1 MPLITRPELRLAL
14 TTGLVNG
21 FASLSGLAFGFYAPL
36 AVLAVCSGTYG
47 ASLELGRQRI
57 LGSVLGMVLVVV
69 GLRGLQGVPMPLGL
83 GITLGALRLIGGALK
98 LRVGYKV
105 GGMIVVMGWLAHDDQ
120 LATWVPLRLFW
131 TVVGI
136 LAALL
141 SLRLFWPSSGVA
153 ACHAALAGLFTDL
166 AADLDLAASA
176 DAPALAAIGDS
187 PGSGAAS
194 PMPAAA
200 AGGGPMVPRRQ
211 AALQRLRGLLPALLN
226 EVGSRRHPAF
236 QLVDSLERAASQLLG
251 ASRDLA
257 AHPPLQPPGG
267 DAALIQLEQAEA
279 ALLATLA
286 ARLRLWADQ
295 LSGRRRLLPPP
306 PPAPLALP
314 EAWLAIEAGFA
325 GADLEHLP
333 PPILENLAIRFT
345 LCRQAREA
353 IAGTERGWAALALGT
368 PAPSAAPRSSR
379 LAPDRPRPAA

>member
-1 MPLITRPELRLAL
+1 
-14 TTGLVNG
+14 
-21 FASLSGLAFGFYAPL
+21 
-36 AVLAVCSGTYG
+36 
-47 ASLELGRQRI
+47 
-57 LGSVLGMVLVVV
+57 
-69 GLRGLQGVPMPLGL
+69 
-83 GITLGALRLIGGALK
+83 
-98 LRVGYKV
+98 
-105 GGMIVVMGWLAHDDQ
+105 
-120 LATWVPLRLFW
+120 
-131 TVVGI
+131 
-136 LAALL
+136 
-141 SLRLFWPSSGVA
+141 
-153 ACHAALAGLFTDL
+153 
-166 AADLDLAASA
+166 
-176 DAPALAAIGDS
+176 
-187 PGSGAAS
+187 
-194 PMPAAA
+194 
-200 AGGGPMVPRRQ
+200 MVPRRQ